1 MKLSLLMAFI
11 TLTLF
16 GGLGL
21 WLWRYHDSP
30 ASTLVAVGA
39 LGVACFAQFQAS
51 RSAHNSAKAYALA
64 EVNEHRAKYNWLI
77 TTHADADRYVLRN
90 TGTVTARDVR
100 FINVDPHTHLYFEQH
115 EGDKGP
121 SIAPGHA
128 VAFHARFT
136 YGSPGN
142 AVEIDW
148 LPDGEAERRRFR
160 DVLDDIPNKTFNETV
175 KRRGVDQD
183 LEAAAHRAWCA
194 ETRKLLIEL
203 ACAWGDFKAEGTT
216 QNKIRV
222 QALVSALPS
231 NMVRA
236 MGSAV
241 DVPRD
246 FWGEHQWP
254 LENFVQT
261 QDRELVREAAPM
273 IELIWN
279 LTWVQIP
286 VLQESDLSQRPDPWY
301 RIEHA
306 VNGYVQMV
314 RNRGQGKTDF
324 RDGERDRR
332 HREEAQ
338 RMLRAYGG
346 PLNRWT
352 PQHEESSEDALRQR
366 RDHSGEG

>member
-1 MKLSLLMAFI
+1 MKLSVLIAMI
-11 TLTLF
+11 TLALF
-16 GGLGL
+16 GGFDL
-21 WLWRYHDSP
+21 WLWRHHHSP

-51 RSAHNSAKAYALA
+51 RSAHNSARAYALA
-64 EVNEHRAKYNWLI
+64 ELNEYRAKYNWLI

-100 FINVDPHTHLYFEQH
+100 FINVDPQTHLYFEQH
-115 EGDKGP
+115 EGDYGP

-148 LPDGEAERRRFR
+148 LPDGETERKSFK
-160 DVLDDIPNKTFNETV
+160 DVLDDIPNKTFDETV
-175 KRRGVDQD
+175 KRREVERDT
-183 LEAAAHRAWCA
+183 EAAAHRAWCS

-203 ACAWGDFKAEGTT
+203 AYAWGDFTT
-216 QNKIRV
+216 KETNQNKMRV
-222 QALVSALPS
+222 QAIVSALPS

-236 MGSAV
+236 IGSAV

-254 LENFVQT
+254 LENFAHAK
-261 QDRELVREAAPM
+261 DRNLVREAAPM

-286 VLQESDLSQRPDPWY
+286 VLQESDLSQPPDPWY

-314 RNRGQGKTDF
+314 RNREQGKTEF
-324 RDGERDRR
+324 RDGERDRK
-332 HREEAQ
+332 HHEDAQ
-338 RMLRAYGG
+338 RMFKDYEAMF
-346 PLNRWT
+346 NRGT
-352 PQHEESSEDALRQR
+352 PQQDESPEGALRQEPDR
-366 RDHSGEG
+366 SGER